1 MKILALEFSSPRRSV
16 AVAVDGVTRGTASEQ
31 GGRTTHPFAM
41 IETALVQAGM
51 KRGQIECLAV
61 GLGPGSYAGIRI
73 AIAIAQGWQIARGVK
88 LLGLSSAEA
97 VASRAGQAGRTEV
110 HVGLDAQRQEL
121 FAARYD
127 VSNFVAPRLMEPFQ
141 ICAPSESANVL
152 RMDVMAPSTSCES
165 GSWIPEAAM
174 LALLAVHRRDFVPGA
189 ALEPIYLRQAEFIKA
204 PPSISRAIYMG
215 GSVES

>member
-16 AVAVDGVTRGTASEQ
+16 AVSVDGVTRGASSEP

-41 IETALVQAGM
+41 IEAALAQAGLG
-51 KRGQIECLAV
+51 RGQIECLAV

-97 VASRAGQAGRTEV
+97 VAARAAQAGHTEV
-110 HVGLDAQRQEL
+110 CIGLDAQRQEL

-127 VSNFVAPRLMEPFQ
+127 VSHIAAPRLLEPFHL
-141 ICAPSESANVL
+141 CGSSESGDVL
-152 RMDVMAPSTSCES
+152 RMDLLTADE
-165 GSWIPEAAM
+165 GASWIPKAEV
-174 LALLAVHRRDFVPGA
+174 LAELARHRTDFVSGA
-189 ALEPIYLRQAEFIKA
+189 ALEPIYLRKAEFVKA
-204 PPSISRAIYMG
+204 PPPAF
-215 GSVES
+215 SVL